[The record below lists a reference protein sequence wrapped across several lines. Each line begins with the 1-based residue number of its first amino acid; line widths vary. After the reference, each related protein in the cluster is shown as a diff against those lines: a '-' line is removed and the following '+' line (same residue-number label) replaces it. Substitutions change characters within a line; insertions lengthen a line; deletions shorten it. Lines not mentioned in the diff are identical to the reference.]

1 MGYFM
6 RFIVT
11 DEKKV
16 SLTELES
23 ALKESNENYRIESD
37 EGDDTYGELMSGEDI
52 YGQIEINIPDDG
64 LFDEEIGELIEFL
77 EDAEGENKTIVLETL
92 NNARSIFC
100 IQVLNQGRSSDED
113 TLSKI
118 DPIWKWFFRN
128 RKGLMQADAEGYYD
142 ALGLILEVE

>member
-1 MGYFM
+1 M

-37 EGDDTYGELMSGEDI
+37 EGDQSYGELMHGEDI
-52 YGQIEINIPDDG
+52 YGQIEINTPDDG

-77 EDAEGENKTIVLETL
+77 ENAEGENKKRVLETL
-92 NNARSIFC
+92 NNAKSIFC

-118 DPIWKWFFRN
+118 DPIWEWCFRN

-142 ALGLILEVE
+142 ASGLILEVE